1 MKKKT
6 RITLA
11 SLAIVGVMLVG
22 GTLAYFTDTD
32 SKNNIVT
39 LGAVDGTLEEDT
51 TEENVTKTD
60 DGIEYN
66 DKVTPGKELSK
77 MPYLVL
83 DDDSEDAYAR
93 AKVTVAGVNGDGTE
107 LSDEQV
113 AKLAEVTF
121 DYNNDE
127 GWYLAADGYV
137 YYNTKLVAGDD
148 LTAKTAYIFET
159 VSFPNTWGNE
169 MANVKITINV
179 KGELIQADNFTP
191 TATDGHISSW
201 GDVTIEQAN

>member
-1 MKKKT
+1 MKRKT
-6 RITLA
+6 RLTLA

-32 SKNNIVT
+32 SKNNVVT
-39 LGAVDGTLEEDT
+39 LGAVKGTLEEDT

-83 DDDSEDAYAR
+83 DKDSEDAYAR
-93 AKVTVAGVNGDGTE
+93 AKIVVSGVNGDGSE
-107 LSDEQV
+107 LSDKQKE
-113 AKLAEVTF
+113 ALAGIKF
-121 DYNNDE
+121 DYNNAE
-127 GWYLAADGYV
+127 GWYIAEDGYV
-137 YYNTKLVAGDD
+137 YYNTKLIAGNAA
-148 LTAKTAYIFET
+148 TEKTAYIFET
-159 VSFPNTWGNE
+159 VSFPDTWGNE

-191 TATDGHISSW
+191 TLTEGHISSW
-201 GDVTIEQAN
+201 GNVNIEAAN